1 MRWLEA
7 STTVQAA
14 AALLAKLGLAPQPP
28 PTPPPVSLRQLVST
42 SVRRSICV
50 CMKWDFALRFESGS
64 PFLELGDVVS
74 WGQRG
79 VKTPI
84 TMKPRGKLIRKEVS
98 FIQY

>member
-1 MRWLEA
+1 
-7 STTVQAA
+7 
-14 AALLAKLGLAPQPP
+14 
-28 PTPPPVSLRQLVST
+28 
-42 SVRRSICV
+42 
-50 CMKWDFALRFESGS
+50 MKWDFALRFESGS

-84 TMKPRGKLIRKEVS
+84 TMKSRGKLIRKEVS